1 VTPSPGY
8 GALLDAVRGVHWVAR
23 RAVASP
29 IAGTHHSRLRGT
41 SAEFTE
47 YRLYRQ
53 GDDPRRL
60 DWRLLARSDRAYIKL
75 ATDRAVLPT
84 TILVDASASMA
95 FPMTTHAKW
104 HRAQEIAI
112 GLAAV
117 AHADGDPVGLAVQQ
131 DDGSMRV
138 LPPRTRRGVI
148 GEIARVLDATDPDGL
163 DPLAP
168 ALAAIRIAR
177 IAIITDLLGDADAL
191 LRAARVHVVAGGEIH
206 LVHIVAQEELDP
218 PRRTMLAA
226 DPEDPGT
233 QRLLGDST
241 RRDYDAAFGAWRA
254 DMARQWRASGA
265 AYVEVVTGEAASH
278 AVRRIAEPAS
288 LGAVAR

>member
-1 VTPSPGY
+1 MTPSPGY

-23 RAVASP
+23 HAVASP

-53 GDDPRRL
+53 GDDPRRI
-60 DWRLLARSDRAYIKL
+60 DWRLLGRSDRAYIKL

-84 TILVDASASMA
+84 TIVLDASASMA
-95 FPMTTHAKW
+95 FPLTTRAKW
-104 HRAQEIAI
+104 QRAQEIAI

-131 DDGSMRV
+131 DDGTVRV

-148 GEIARVLDATDPDGL
+148 AEMARVIDATDPEGF

-168 ALAAIRIAR
+168 ALASIRSAR

-191 LRAARVHVVAGGEIH
+191 LHAARVHVVAGGEVH
-206 LVHIVAQEELDP
+206 LIHIVAREELDP

-233 QRLLGDST
+233 QRLLVDST
-241 RRDYDAAFGAWRA
+241 RRDYDAAFSEWRA
-254 DMARQWRASGA
+254 DMAHQWRASGA
-265 AYVEVVTGEAASH
+265 SYVEVVTSEEASH

-288 LGAVAR
+288 LGAVRR